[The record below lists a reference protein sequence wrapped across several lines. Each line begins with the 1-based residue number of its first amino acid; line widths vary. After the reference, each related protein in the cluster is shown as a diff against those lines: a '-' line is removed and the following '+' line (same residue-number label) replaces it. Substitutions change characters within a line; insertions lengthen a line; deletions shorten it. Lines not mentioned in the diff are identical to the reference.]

1 MQVEVSFHNLVNVI
15 DLHYEDAPQLAKSF
29 LNI

>member
-1 MQVEVSFHNLVNVI
+1 MQAEASFQNLVNVI